1 MGEGATIFFRFL
13 LIVEK
18 WIFDENMTSNFRN
31 TAVSIY
37 FVRHYWATGSA
48 EELPP
53 RIRANPRGYARTPPG
68 SARIR
73 RTSAKNIFRRT
84 PPNVRRTFGGR
95 RRTPRGYGRIRADS
109 AANWRKSSLE
119 KCPPTKTSLT
129 PRSPR
134 RNFRRGRPSAAE
146 IIVGSGLGLGLGLW
160 YSNPNSYLNPNPNLN
175 HNANLNPNP
184 NPNPNPTKISAANGR
199 PPRRGSSSARSKG
212 VR

>member
-1 MGEGATIFFRFL
+1 MWGQICGTGIIGYWLGGR
-13 LIVEK
+13 
-18 WIFDENMTSNFRN
+18 TS
-31 TAVSIY
+31 AADS
-37 FVRHYWATGSA
+37 
-48 EELPP
+48 
-53 RIRANPRGYARTPPG
+53 RGYARTPPG

-73 RTSAKNIFRRT
+73 RTSAKNLFRRT
-84 PPNVRRTFGGR
+84 PPNVRRTFGGH

-146 IIVGSGLGLGLGLW
+146 IIVGLGLGLW

-175 HNANLNPNP
+175 HNPNLNPNP
-184 NPNPNPTKISAANGR
+184 NPNPNPDPTKISAANGR
-199 PPRRGSSSARSKG
+199 PPRKFFREEQRCKISFCR
-212 VR
+212 RTFFE

>member
-1 MGEGATIFFRFL
+1 MIECKSLTCRLGSAY
-13 LIVEK
+13 
-18 WIFDENMTSNFRN
+18 
-31 TAVSIY
+31 TALSEQ
-37 FVRHYWATGSA
+37 FHETWATGSA

-84 PPNVRRTFGGR
+84 PPNVRRTFGGL

-129 PRSPR
+129 PRFP
-134 RNFRRGRPSAAE
+134 AE
-146 IIVGSGLGLGLGLW
+146 KL
-160 YSNPNSYLNPNPNLN
+160 
-175 HNANLNPNP
+175 
-184 NPNPNPTKISAANGR
+184 
-199 PPRRGSSSARSKG
+199 PPRTSYSLLIFSATKLKG
-212 VR
+212 